1 MTNEEIWCPIKGYE
15 GLYEVSD
22 YGRVKSLKFGK
33 ERILKPRRDKD
44 GYLFVTLYKNG
55 DHKTC
60 KVHRLVAQ
68 TFIPN
73 PDNLPQVNHKDEDKE
88 NNSVQNLEW
97 CDRKYN
103 YNYGT
108 RIQRIS
114 EKNSKPVLQYTKSG
128 EFVKEWKSARDVQR
142 NLGYFG
148 TYISSC
154 CLGKRKSAYG
164 FIWKFK
170 DSKDE
175 IEDIISKMNISKQL
189 KYKLKKQYV
198 KL

>member
-1 MTNEEIWCPIKGYE
+1 MTDEIWCPIKGYE
-15 GLYEVSD
+15 GQYEVSD
-22 YGRVKSLKFGK
+22 QGRVKSLKFGK
-33 ERILKPRRDKD
+33 ERILKPVRTPK
-44 GYLFVTLYKNG
+44 GYLTVELYKNEEQ
-55 DHKTC
+55 KRC

-73 PDNLPQVNHKDEDKE
+73 PDNLSEVNHKDENKE

-114 EKNSKPVLQYTKSG
+114 EKNSKPILQYTKSG
-128 EFVKEWKSARDVQR
+128 EFVAEWKSATDVQR
-142 NLGYFG
+142 TLGYFQNN
-148 TYISSC
+148 ISYC
-154 CLGKRKSAYG
+154 CNGKLKSAYN

-170 DSKDE
+170 D
-175 IEDIISKMNISKQL
+175 
-189 KYKLKKQYV
+189 
-198 KL
+198 